1 MLPLSTKRPICD
13 NKPPQAN
20 ITNLKHQQIKMAE
33 QQHIPGSAKR
43 ISSTTILYATL
54 SGLAI
59 GGLLLGMMGFT
70 LIASLTL
77 LLVASPLLLLFS
89 PIILP
94 AAFVV
99 AASMA
104 GFSFAAA
111 MAVVGVSALNNV
123 RRGPPVAISRMIETK
138 TESRQRVKE
147 EWVDHGGCMH
157 HTVEV
162 LPSENEN
169 VVNRE

>member
-1 MLPLSTKRPICD
+1 
-13 NKPPQAN
+13 
-20 ITNLKHQQIKMAE
+20 MAE
-33 QQHIPGSAKR
+33 QQHVPGSANR
-43 ISSTTILYATL
+43 IGSTTIIYATL

-59 GGLLLGMMGFT
+59 GGPLLGMMGFT
-70 LIASLTL
+70 LLASLTL

-99 AASMA
+99 AASVA

-111 MAVVGVSALNNV
+111 MAVVGGSALMVALNNV
-123 RRGPPVAISRMIETK
+123 RRGAPVAISRMIETM
-138 TESRQRVKE
+138 TESRQEVKE